1 MEQILKEENK
11 KQKTKKEIN
20 KQKQRRWVIIVS
32 IGTFLSTLVIT
43 YISDTLSRHTNLFV
57 SFIILMVIILF
68 GIATDI
74 VGIAVTAVTIDPFN
88 AMAAKKIKGA
98 RTAVGMVK
106 NASKVSSVCCD
117 VVGDICG
124 IVSGAIGVS
133 MASQLVTYLPTLH
146 ATFTGILVSAAAAC
160 LTVAGKAIGKEYA
173 MNQGTVIIHRIAV
186 PIASAKILFKGQ
198 E

>member
-74 VGIAVTAVTIDPFN
+74 VGIA
-88 AMAAKKIKGA
+88 
-98 RTAVGMVK
+98 
-106 NASKVSSVCCD
+106 
-117 VVGDICG
+117 GD
-124 IVSGAIGVS
+124 
-133 MASQLVTYLPTLH
+133 
-146 ATFTGILVSAAAAC
+146 
-160 LTVAGKAIGKEYA
+160 
-173 MNQGTVIIHRIAV
+173 RR
-186 PIASAKILFKGQ
+186 
-198 E
+198 